1 MADRVGSQ
9 SKSKP
14 RNYEA
19 SLCELLY
26 STSFWG
32 GFHKGSPYLGLVLG
46 DIQIAWIKSKVR
58 MSNWF

>member
-46 DIQIAWIKSKVR
+46 DIQIAWI
-58 MSNWF
+58 